1 MKTLLNKT
9 FFAIVTLLSIFIIG
23 TTPVM
28 IISSFISIT
37 TDETLQSCIT
47 TVPFIIFNIIG
58 IVISTIYINQ
68 NIIEKL

>member
-68 NIIEKL
+68 NIIEQL